1 MIRRGGD
8 ALRCSRFSRTS
19 AEAGPRHL
27 VTSAEFDP
35 QALHVWLAQQPRA
48 DRSQLLPMLIEAQ
61 RQYGFLSEPVLTAVS
76 RALRVPLAEIHG
88 VVRFY
93 SLLYDRPTGRTI
105 VRVCTSPRCAQA
117 GGEEVLREVCRHL
130 GGQPGEPLADGAFE
144 VEEVPCLCLCDHAPA
159 ALHGDLPVGHLS
171 QVAAEVWLAEP
182 QEIGLGHI
190 GGPLRRL
197 TARCREGGSASL
209 ADYRAEGGF
218 SGLEHA
224 LRKLTPA
231 GVIEQITASGLEGRG
246 GAAFPTGQKW
256 KLAASSPAD
265 RRFVV
270 CNGDESEPGTFKDRL
285 LLEGDPWAVLE
296 GMALAG
302 YATGAAQGYLYVRG
316 EYPRAQR
323 ILKAAIREAQ
333 LAGYLGENILGSG
346 FHFDVELRSGAG
358 AYICGEETALLE
370 SLEGKRGLPRLK
382 PPYPVTHGLFGRP
395 TAINNVETLCAA
407 AWILAHG
414 AGAFAAVGT
423 PDSPG
428 TKLFCLSGD
437 IALPGTYELAF
448 GTTMREL
455 LAMAGGVT
463 GELQAV
469 LLGGAAGA
477 FAGPEVLELPLSY
490 DGFRQAGL
498 PLGSGVIMV
507 LNHERDL
514 RQTCWQLS
522 RFFAHESCGKC
533 FPCQL
538 GTQRQMEIMQRGVN
552 GTLTQG
558 DLEALEDVVYT
569 MTHTSICGLGVTAG
583 SAIQSARIRWPELFR
598 PGAG

>member
-1 MIRRGGD
+1 
-8 ALRCSRFSRTS
+8 
-19 AEAGPRHL
+19 
-27 VTSAEFDP
+27 
-35 QALHVWLAQQPRA
+35 
-48 DRSQLLPMLIEAQ
+48 MLIEAQ
-61 RQYGFLSEPVLTAVS
+61 RLYGHLSQPVLTGIGQ
-76 RALRVPLAEIHG
+76 ALRVPLAEVHG

-93 SLLYDRPTGRTI
+93 TLLYDRPTGRTI

-117 GGEEVLREVCRHL
+117 GGEQVLSEVCRQL
-130 GGQPGEPLADGAFE
+130 GVRPGEPSADGEFE

-159 ALHGDLPVGHLS
+159 ALHGEMPIGPLS
-171 QVAAEVWLAEP
+171 ELEPAAWLADP
-182 QEIGLGHI
+182 REIGLGHI
-190 GGPLRRL
+190 GGSVRRL
-197 TARCREGGSASL
+197 TARCREGETGSL
-209 ADYRAEGGF
+209 AVYCAEGGF
-218 SGLEHA
+218 AGLEQAVRH
-224 LRKLTPA
+224 LSPA
-231 GVIEQITASGLEGRG
+231 EVIERIAASGLEGRG

-256 KLAASSPAD
+256 TLAASAEAA

-296 GMALAG
+296 GMAIAG
-302 YATGAAQGYLYVRG
+302 YAIGAAQGYLYIRG

-323 ILKAAIREAQ
+323 ILLAAIGEARR
-333 LAGYLGENILGSG
+333 AGYLGETILGSN
-346 FHFDVELRSGAG
+346 FSFDIELRSGAG

-370 SLEGKRGLPRLK
+370 SIEGKRGLPRLK
-382 PPYPVTHGLFGRP
+382 PPYPVTQGLFGQP
-395 TAINNVETLCAA
+395 TAINNVETLCTA

-414 AGAFAAVGT
+414 VEAFCSVGT
-423 PDSPG
+423 PASPG

-437 IALPGTYELAF
+437 VARPGTYELPF
-448 GTTMREL
+448 GTSVRDL

-490 DGFRQAGL
+490 EGFRQAGL

-507 LNHERDL
+507 MNQARDL
-514 RQTCWQLS
+514 RQTCWHLS

-533 FPCQL
+533 LPCQL
-538 GTQRQMEIMQRGVN
+538 GTQRQMEIVRRGME
-552 GTLTQG
+552 GTLTRQ
-558 DLEALEDVVYT
+558 DLEALEDVVFT

-583 SAIQSARIRWPELFR
+583 SAIQSARQRWPELFQ
-598 PGAG
+598 AGVG

>member
-1 MIRRGGD
+1 M
-8 ALRCSRFSRTS
+8 TS
-19 AEAGPRHL
+19 
-27 VTSAEFDP
+27 TSFDP
-35 QALHVWLAQQPRA
+35 HPIHDWLAQQRSA
-48 DRSQLLPMLIEAQ
+48 DRSRLLPTLIEAQ
-61 RQYGFLSEPVLTAVS
+61 RLYGYLGEPVLTAIGH
-76 RALRVPLAEIHG
+76 ALRVPLAEIHG

-93 SLLYDRPTGRTI
+93 TLLYDRPTGKTI
-105 VRVCTSPRCAQA
+105 LRICTSPRCAQA
-117 GGEEVLREVCRHL
+117 GGEQVLREVCGHL
-130 GGQPGEPLADGAFE
+130 GVRPGEPSADGAFE

-159 ALHGDLPVGHLS
+159 ALHGEMPVGPLS
-171 QVAAEVWLAEP
+171 DFPPQVWLAKP
-182 QEIGLGHI
+182 REIGLGYVA
-190 GGPLRRL
+190 GPLRRL
-197 TARCREGGSASL
+197 TARCQEGVLPSL
-209 ADYRAEGGF
+209 ADVCADGSF
-218 SGLEHA
+218 AGLENA
-224 LRKLTPA
+224 LRNLTPA
-231 GVIEQITASGLEGRG
+231 GVIDLIAASGLEGRG

-256 KLAASSPAD
+256 KLAASSPSD

-296 GMALAG
+296 GMAIAG
-302 YATGAAQGYLYVRG
+302 YAIGATQGFLYVRG

-323 ILKAAIREAQ
+323 ILRSAIREAES
-333 LAGYLGENILGSG
+333 AGFLGKNILGSE
-346 FHFDVELRSGAG
+346 FDFDIELRSGAG

-370 SLEGKRGLPRLK
+370 SIEGKRGLPRLK
-382 PPYPVTHGLFGRP
+382 PPYPVTQGLFGQP

-414 AGAFAAVGT
+414 VEAFGAVGT

-437 IALPGTYELAF
+437 VVRPGTYELAF
-448 GTTMREL
+448 GTSMRNL
-455 LAMAGGVT
+455 LGMAGGVS

-477 FAGPEVLELPLSY
+477 FAGPEVLDLPLSY
-490 DGFRQAGL
+490 EGFRQAGL

-514 RQTCWQLS
+514 RQTCWHLS

-538 GTQRQMEIMQRGVN
+538 GTQRQMEIVQRGIE
-552 GTLTQG
+552 GKLTGG
-558 DLEALEDVVYT
+558 DLQALDDVIYT

-583 SAIQSARIRWPELFR
+583 SAIQSARRRWPDLFH

>member
-1 MIRRGGD
+1 M
-8 ALRCSRFSRTS
+8 TS
-19 AEAGPRHL
+19 TA
-27 VTSAEFDP
+27 FDP
-35 QALHVWLAQQPRA
+35 QPILAWLAQQRSS
-48 DRSQLLPMLIEAQ
+48 DRSLLLPMLIEAQ
-61 RQYGFLSEPVLTAVS
+61 RQYGFLSESVQTAIGQ
-76 RALRVPLAEIHG
+76 ALRVPLAEVHG

-93 SLLYDRPTGRTI
+93 TLLYDRPTGRTI
-105 VRVCTSPRCAQA
+105 VRICTSPRCAQA
-117 GGEEVLREVCRHL
+117 GGEQVLREVCRHL
-130 GGQPGEPLADGAFE
+130 GVQPGEPTADGAFE

-171 QVAAEVWLAEP
+171 QVAAEGWLAEP
-182 QEIGLGHI
+182 REIGLGHV
-190 GGPLRRL
+190 GGALRRL
-197 TARCREGGSASL
+197 TARCREDGSVSF
-209 ADYRAEGGF
+209 AEYYAAGGF
-218 SGLEHA
+218 TGLELA
-224 LRKLTPA
+224 LRNLTPA
-231 GVIEQITASGLEGRG
+231 GVIERITASGLEGRG

-296 GMALAG
+296 GMAIAG
-302 YATGAAQGYLYVRG
+302 YAIGAAQGYLYIRG

-323 ILKAAIREAQ
+323 ILQSAIREAE
-333 LAGYLGENILGSG
+333 LAGFLGKNILGSG
-346 FHFDVELRSGAG
+346 FDFEIELRSGAG

-370 SLEGKRGLPRLK
+370 SIEGKRGLPRLK

-395 TAINNVETLCAA
+395 TAINNVETLCTA
-407 AWILAHG
+407 AWIMAHG
-414 AGAFAAVGT
+414 IEAFGAVGT

-437 IALPGTYELAF
+437 VTRPGTYELAF
-448 GTTMREL
+448 GTSMRDL
-455 LAMAGGVT
+455 LAMAGGVK

-477 FAGPEVLELPLSY
+477 FAGPEVLDLPLSY
-490 DGFRQAGL
+490 EGFRQAGL

-514 RQTCWQLS
+514 RQTCWHLS

-538 GTQRQMEIMQRGVN
+538 GTQRQMEIMQRGN
-552 GTLTQG
+552 DGTLTQG
-558 DLEALEDVVYT
+558 DLEALDDVVYT

-583 SAIQSARIRWPELFR
+583 SAIQSARTRWPDLFR
-598 PGAG
+598 PGTG